1 MSFGNVISK
10 IAVYDDCI
18 TVFNRNASVPGH
30 VSDLLLRF
38 WFVTTAPHGTC
49 DLWQCPLFLPVWRL
63 CFSAPTR
70 MFYNGY
76 PISLDHFGERKLPLT
91 WKKDTQRHLAPRP
104 RSQVYSFFEKGC
116 RKKCT
121 WQFRKVLWVV
131 LSSLF
136 FKEIWKNDTRGHW
149 RIFASAKGKQR

>member
-1 MSFGNVISK
+1 MSFQRSQSIMTALMFSTGMPVSLL
-10 IAVYDDCI
+10 AV
-18 TVFNRNASVPGH
+18 FGH

-38 WFVTTAPHGTC
+38 WFVTTAPRVISDNARFFCQYGDC
-49 DLWQCPLFLPVWRL
+49 AFLQPI
-63 CFSAPTR
+63 R

-76 PISLDHFGERKLPLT
+76 LISLDRFGERKLALT
-91 WKKDTQRHLAPRP
+91 WKKATQRHLAPRP

-136 FKEIWKNDTRGHW
+136 FKEIWKNGTRGHW
-149 RIFASAKGKQR
+149 CIFASAKGKQRK